1 MAKPKCTYD
10 ADQSKPAKVWHFLAR
25 EDSWQ
30 SFIVDAIIVILIGK
44 YLLFPGLGLVL
55 GTQFPVVAVVSGSMD
70 HQGMQFGNWWG
81 DHGAWYE
88 KRNITKEQFQ
98 TFYKPNGFVKG
109 DVFIVFGLDGGR
121 AKIGDVLIYN
131 IAGKKDP
138 IIHRVIKINSDG
150 TFQTKGDANY
160 DQLAFEAS
168 IRSEQ
173 VAGKAALWIPKIGWV
188 KVLAVELVSR
198 ILNR

>member
-10 ADQSKPAKVWHFLAR
+10 AHQSKPAKVWHFLAH

-109 DVFIVFGLDGGR
+109 DVFTIKESTGVPSLSSIKRISASFEYFIFINTTSF
-121 AKIGDVLIYN
+121 KVTFYIWE
-131 IAGKKDP
+131 
-138 IIHRVIKINSDG
+138 IHSKQYRQSFFIFINSP
-150 TFQTKGDANY
+150 N
-160 DQLAFEAS
+160 
-168 IRSEQ
+168 
-173 VAGKAALWIPKIGWV
+173 
-188 KVLAVELVSR
+188 
-198 ILNR
+198 